1 MPINKPLRFSI
12 RLNQKGVSLIEVLIA
27 VLVLSLGLLGM
38 AGLQFSSLRN
48 NQSATERSMAVI
60 LSYSIL
66 DRMRANRSAALAGNY
81 NFSDAACTAP
91 TGTNLADTDIAAWLT
106 SVQQSIGAGS
116 CGSVNCNG
124 TGLCSVTITWDDSR
138 GSSADSTAA
147 QSFSIQT
154 SSQL

>member
-1 MPINKPLRFSI
+1 MLTYSSPAVAIHPY
-12 RLNQKGVSLIEVLIA
+12 QKGVSLIEVLIA

-66 DRMRANRSAALAGNY
+66 DRMRANRSAVLAGNY

-91 TGTNLADTDIAAWLT
+91 TGTNLAETDLAAWLA

-116 CGSVNCNG
+116 CGSVSCDG
-124 TGLCSVTITWDDSR
+124 AGLCTVSITWDDSR
-138 GSSADSTAA
+138 GSAADATAA

-154 SSQL
+154 KAQL